1 LNSFS
6 KLKNKIH
13 RLLNAYI
20 RHIFLLQQQIHSILF
35 MRKSIMKLFNLAI
48 ASIVDANTGTGV
60 NQRFIEQFGSKNS
73 SYEQFGREIRAKS
86 ILGLV
91 GKIKSALIQYIADSK
106 AKDQER
112 RSVEEVSQMS
122 ASMLKDVG
130 LTQNDA
136 DDLHLGLISL
146 DTLNARRDQNRN
158 QREARLSRLSRSSKQ
173 VNVSGSDH
181 ESANQENY
189 EMKKCA

>member
-1 LNSFS
+1 
-6 KLKNKIH
+6 
-13 RLLNAYI
+13 
-20 RHIFLLQQQIHSILF
+20 
-35 MRKSIMKLFNLAI
+35 MMKLYNFAI
-48 ASIVDANTGTGV
+48 ASIVDANTGNGV
-60 NQRFIEQFGSKNS
+60 SRRFVEQFGSKNS
-73 SYEQFGREIRAKS
+73 NYEQFGREIRAKS

-106 AKDQER
+106 AKARER

-136 DDLHLGLISL
+136 DDLRLGLISL
-146 DTLNARRDQNRN
+146 DSLSARRDQNRK
-158 QREARLSRLSRSSKQ
+158 QREARLRRLSQSPKQ
-173 VNVSGSDH
+173 VNISSSGH

-189 EMKKCA
+189 ELKKCA